1 MTSAKDEK
9 LYIVAMGLP
18 ARGKSTLV
26 IRLKDTFV
34 KNGIPT
40 RIFNNGNIRRR
51 YRAMNT
57 AVAEF
62 YDPENKK
69 TTELR
74 KHFALVNMKRAK
86 DFLAGKGQVAVLD
99 ATNVSRERRELIEVY
114 LTDHPIL
121 YIECLNED
129 DDILN
134 LSIQEKIK
142 LPEFS
147 HFTPDA
153 AACEFRKRIE
163 YYKMIY
169 VPLRVER
176 NYIRMDSLYNRIL
189 EEKLLDSIPLYS
201 RIRDILVTDV
211 VKNLYLIRHTETFF
225 NMEDRIGGNSLLTPQ
240 GMRQAEALGRFF
252 VKRKISY
259 IYTSKKMRTILTAEP
274 IARMQR
280 DCTIIPLGEF
290 DEINGGC
297 CDSMTYQ
304 EIKGKMP
311 DIYSAREADKYH
323 YVYPGGEGYVTMK
336 PRIEVGIKKAFY
348 LNRHADNI
356 MIIGH
361 RAVNRMIL
369 SHFLYRREEDVPYIY
384 VPQDKFYHITA
395 TQDRKLFEL
404 QKYD

>member
-1 MTSAKDEK
+1 MPTKDEK

-18 ARGKSTLV
+18 ARGKSTVV
-26 IRLKDTFV
+26 IRLKDTFI
-34 KNGIPT
+34 KNGITT
-40 RIFNNGNIRRR
+40 RIFNNGNIRRK

-57 AVAEF
+57 TIAEF
-62 YDPENKK
+62 YDPENKPAA
-69 TTELR
+69 ELR
-74 KHFALVNMKRAK
+74 KHFALANMKRAK
-86 DFLAGKGQVAVLD
+86 DFLEGKGQVAVLD
-99 ATNVSRERRELIEVY
+99 ATNVSRERRELIEAY

-121 YIECLNED
+121 YIECINQDE
-129 DDILN
+129 DILH
-134 LSIQEKIK
+134 LSILEKIK
-142 LPEFS
+142 LPEFA
-147 HFTPDA
+147 HFTPDDA
-153 AACEFRKRIE
+153 AYEFRKRIE

-169 VPLRVER
+169 APLHGER

-201 RIRDILVTDV
+201 RIRDFLVTDV
-211 VKNLYLIRHTETFF
+211 VKNLYLIRHTETYF
-225 NMEDRIGGNSLLTPQ
+225 NLEDRIGGNSLLTPQ
-240 GMRQAEALGRFF
+240 GISQAKALGRFF
-252 VKRKISY
+252 AKRKISY
-259 IYTSKKMRTILTAEP
+259 IFTSRKTRTISTAEP
-274 IARMQR
+274 IADIQR
-280 DCTIIPLGEF
+280 ACTIIPLGEF

-304 EIKGKMP
+304 EIKEKMP
-311 DIYSAREADKYH
+311 HVHSAREADKYH

-336 PRIEVGIKKAFY
+336 KRVEMGIKKAFY

-404 QKYD
+404 QKFD